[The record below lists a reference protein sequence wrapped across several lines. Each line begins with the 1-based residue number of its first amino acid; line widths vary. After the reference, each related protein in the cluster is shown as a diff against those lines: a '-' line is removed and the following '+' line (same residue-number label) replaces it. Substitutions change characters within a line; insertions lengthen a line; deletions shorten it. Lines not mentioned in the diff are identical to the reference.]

1 MFSSKEFY
9 IFSSYILI
17 FDPFWVNF
25 YIWYSKVRVQLYSFA
40 LGIGFS
46 QHHLL
51 TVLSPNEWSW
61 HSFWTSFDHMC
72 EDLLLGCLMYYI
84 GLYVCLYASTT
95 LLWFCNFV
103 IIFDIKKYE
112 PSDLFFLRS
121 EKVFLR
127 FFFLAVLC
135 LRCSAWAF
143 SSCCRGRGWAG
154 FSLRWLPLLGSTGS
168 RHVGFGSGLR

>member
-1 MFSSKEFY
+1 
-9 IFSSYILI
+9 
-17 FDPFWVNF
+17 
-25 YIWYSKVRVQLYSFA
+25 
-40 LGIGFS
+40 
-46 QHHLL
+46 
-51 TVLSPNEWSW
+51 
-61 HSFWTSFDHMC
+61 MC

-143 SSCCRGRGWAG
+143 SSCPVFPTPFIEETLFPPLCILASFVVALSLIFAILSMVCLVCDLSVDPVWAVCA
-154 FSLRWLPLLGSTGS
+154 SCT
-168 RHVGFGSGLR
+168 